1 VTKRDEGGFLAG
13 LLVGG
18 LVGAA
23 LALLYTPRSGREN
36 RQALLARA
44 GVLAGQRPE
53 ALLERSRSALR
64 ARFQQAAGTPRA
76 ATADDQQP
84 TSGDA
89 RTEEDG
95 TAARS

>member
-1 VTKRDEGGFLAG
+1 MKRDDGGFLAG

-36 RQALLARA
+36 RQALLERA
-44 GVLAGQRPE
+44 GALAGQRPE

-64 ARFQQAAGTPRA
+64 ACFQRVAEAQQAATAGADRA
-76 ATADDQQP
+76 
-84 TSGDA
+84 
-89 RTEEDG
+89 EEGG
-95 TAARS
+95 TAAGS